1 MVGRRCAGCN
11 GRLPTQRANRLY
23 CSNACR
29 QRARRQ
35 AHADREAWASRQAR
49 RAARA
54 SAAQASVQMPD
65 SPTAA
70 LAPSDQLN
78 MRAMPEDDPK
88 RFVAAFAALGEEVG
102 RFAGLEQGAQGSP
115 NVAAFGANLVAA
127 VRESGGRGTP
137 PPSHPGARRIG
148 PEHRHSEGEFAGRE
162 CYCAE
167 PDAPVPAGAE
177 AADIRER
184 VTALEIAQLQG
195 EPYVPLEGIAEGEP
209 VRGDGATLAAMR
221 EDCGEPGAPEPAG
234 ATRGPSRPAIAA
246 KEARA

>member
-54 SAAQASVQMPD
+54 SATQASVQMPD

-78 MRAMPEDDPK
+78 MRVMPEDDPK

-127 VRESGGRGTP
+127 VRENVGRVPWDPTMGP
-137 PPSHPGARRIG
+137 RRGLGETG
-148 PEHRHSEGEFAGRE
+148 PE
-162 CYCAE
+162 
-167 PDAPVPAGAE
+167 PA
-177 AADIRER
+177 AAATEIPER

-209 VRGDGATLAAMR
+209 VRGDGAMR